1 MTQMMKPLIST
12 PKERGD
18 AVWKV
23 IPIMTTVWAC
33 VVKDAGV
40 GPLSVGIAVF
50 IKGVTSTISA
60 VKKRS
65 TVPTVSRHLF
75 IPSVVLHL
83 VAIPNAWAEVF
94 GARGDDMCDLLSY
107 SLVTE
112 LLRENLFLKVG

>member
-40 GPLSVGIAVF
+40 GPLSVGIAVLTG
-50 IKGVTSTISA
+50 GVTSMISA
-60 VKKRS
+60 VKQS
-65 TVPTVSRHLF
+65 FSVPTVSRHFF
-75 IPSVVLHL
+75 ILSVVMHL
-83 VAIPNAWAEVF
+83 AAIPNA
-94 GARGDDMCDLLSY
+94 
-107 SLVTE
+107 
-112 LLRENLFLKVG
+112 